1 MAYESVIEPDKISAV
16 ILINLPNNKMSKKNF
31 KNTLITG
38 TGSYIPTEVVTNPDF
53 AGSKFYDTESKAFDL
68 THEEISEKFQ
78 AITGITERRYVSRN
92 LHASDIAVLA
102 ADKAIKD
109 ARIDPEELDHII
121 VAHDFGDI
129 IKDTIQTDTVPS
141 LASRVKHKLGIENP
155 DCVAYDL
162 IFGCPGWIQGVIHA
176 DSFIKNG
183 IAKKCLVIGTET
195 LSRVIDLH
203 DRDSMIYS
211 DGAGATIIEGT
222 EEKEKRGILAF
233 GTRSFTK
240 EEAYYLYLG
249 KSNIGDSDP
258 KIRYIK
264 MHGRKIYEF
273 SLKYVPGLV
282 QETIERSGLDIRDIK
297 KIFIHQ
303 ANEKMDQE
311 IVKRLFRLNGIREV
325 PADIMP
331 MSIHKL
337 GNNSVATVPTLL
349 DLVKKERFGDHELE
363 VGDHIVFASVG
374 AGMNINAMVYKV

>member
-1 MAYESVIEPDKISAV
+1 MK
-16 ILINLPNNKMSKKNF
+16 F
-31 KNTLITG
+31 KNTIITG

-53 AGSKFYDTESKAFDL
+53 AGSTFYDVNNVAFDIS
-68 THEEISEKFQ
+68 HEEISEKFH
-78 AITGITERRYVSRN
+78 AITGISERRYVSADLN
-92 LHASDIAVLA
+92 SSDMAFFA
-102 ADKAIKD
+102 AEKAIQD
-109 ARIDPEELDHII
+109 AGIDPEELDHII

-129 IKDTIQTDTVPS
+129 PKGTIQTDTLPS
-141 LASRVKHKLGIENP
+141 ISSRVKHKLKIANP
-155 DCVAYDL
+155 KCVAYDL

-195 LSRVIDLH
+195 LSRVVDLH

-211 DGAGATIIEGT
+211 DGAGATILELA
-222 EEKEKRGILAF
+222 EEESQRGILSYS
-233 GTRSFTK
+233 TETYTK

-249 KSNIGDSDP
+249 KSNIADADP

-264 MHGRKIYEF
+264 MLGRKIYEF
-273 SLKYVPGLV
+273 SLNYVPGV
-282 QETIERSGLDIRDIK
+282 VKETIEKSGLDIHDIK

-311 IVKRLFRLNGIREV
+311 IIKRLFRLYNIRQA

-337 GNNSVATVPTLL
+337 GNNSVATVPTLF
-349 DLVKKERFGDHELE
+349 DLVKKESFGDHHVEE
-363 VGDHIVFASVG
+363 GDNIVFASVG
-374 AGMNINAMVYKV
+374 AGMNINAIAYRC

>member
-1 MAYESVIEPDKISAV
+1 MSF
-16 ILINLPNNKMSKKNF
+16 INIV
-31 KNTLITG
+31 ITG

-53 AGSKFYDTESKAFDL
+53 AGSRFYDTDSKAFDIS
-68 THEEISEKFQ
+68 HEEISEKFQ
-78 AITGITERRYVSRN
+78 AITGIIERRYVTRD
-92 LHASDIAVLA
+92 LHASDIAFLA
-102 ADKAIKD
+102 AEKAIED
-109 ARIDPEELDHII
+109 AKINKEEIDHII

-129 IKDTIQTDTVPS
+129 IKDTIQTDTLPS
-141 LASRVKHKLGIENP
+141 LAARVKNKLAIENP
-155 DCVAYDL
+155 NCVAYDL

-176 DSFIKNG
+176 DAFIRNG
-183 IAKKCLVIGTET
+183 MAKKCLVIGTET
-195 LSRVIDLH
+195 LSRVIDVH

-211 DGAGATIIEGT
+211 DGAGATIIEGL
-222 EEKEKRGILAF
+222 EEEEKRGILAF
-233 GTRSFTK
+233 HSQSYTK
-240 EEAYYLYLG
+240 DEAYFLYLG

-273 SLKYVPGLV
+273 SLKYVPGIV
-282 QETIERSGLDIRDIK
+282 KETIEKSGLEINNIH

-311 IVKRLFRLNGIREV
+311 IIKRLFRLYGFREA

-349 DLVKKERFGDHELE
+349 DLVKKERFGNHELE
-363 VGDHIVFASVG
+363 EGNNIVFASVG
-374 AGMNINAMVYKV
+374 AGMNINSIVYRL